1 MSIFIKDCNAGFNF
15 AFEDEAEKFYN
26 IVINKIMSKT
36 KKNSNKTIGQ
46 NENYNNNNNN
56 SRSILSAQ
64 PITLNLIDSHQMN
77 NISNNYNNGHYNNM
91 QETSKGGSAKK
102 NKKIDKSQISGPTGF
117 RVVQHVGLT
126 NNNFEVNAF

>member
-1 MSIFIKDCNAGFNF
+1 
-15 AFEDEAEKFYN
+15 
-26 IVINKIMSKT
+26 MSKT

-56 SRSILSAQ
+56 NNRSILSAQ
-64 PITLNLIDSHQMN
+64 PITLNLIESHHMN
-77 NISNNYNNGHYNNM
+77 NNSNGHYNNTH
-91 QETSKGGSAKK
+91 ETNKGGSAKK

-126 NNNFEVNAF
+126 NNNFEVISYYIRKMF